1 MKIDIILNEFSTPA
15 EVKELGLL
23 AESLG
28 LRAIWSSSYVSQ
40 RDPFMTLCPL
50 AEASKEI
57 LMGPLAI
64 SPYETH
70 PLKMANALHTLNEM
84 SGGRAGIFVGG
95 GGGILRGM
103 RIQPERRLTGV
114 RECVEILKQASAEHM
129 LQYEGDL
136 YGIRD
141 YQPDW
146 ATSQPPQIYVAAS
159 APRMLQLA
167 TKHADGLM
175 MSDIPLERLE
185 ERMTVIR
192 DGLAQNERDPNN
204 FSVNNFWAWHVK
216 KDKDASIREARRELV
231 WRGVLETW
239 YLEPYLSQSDCE
251 LVRANFNAFRI
262 AHYARTHI
270 IEGVPDRVID
280 PLIENLSFL
289 GDMNAIDGI
298 IDRLKQFEKG
308 GLTDI
313 ALRVHDDQEEAI
325 RIIGEAVAPA
335 LA

>member
-1 MKIDIILNEFSTPA
+1 MKIDIILNEFSSPT
-15 EVKELGLL
+15 EVKDLGLL
-23 AESLG
+23 AESFG

-50 AEASKEI
+50 AEASSKI

-103 RIQPERRLTGV
+103 RIKPERRLTAV
-114 RECVEILKQASAEHM
+114 RECVEILKQASADHM
-129 LQYEGDL
+129 LQYEGDF

-146 ATSQPPQIYVAAS
+146 ATSRPPQIYVAAS
-159 APRMLQLA
+159 APRMLLLA

-192 DGLAQNERDPNN
+192 DGLAQNERDAKN

-216 KDKDASIREARRELV
+216 RDKDASIREARRELV
-231 WRGVLETW
+231 WRGVLETCI
-239 YLEPYLSQSDCE
+239 S
-251 LVRANFNAFRI
+251 N
-262 AHYARTHI
+262 
-270 IEGVPDRVID
+270 
-280 PLIENLSFL
+280 LI
-289 GDMNAIDGI
+289 
-298 IDRLKQFEKG
+298 
-308 GLTDI
+308 
-313 ALRVHDDQEEAI
+313 
-325 RIIGEAVAPA
+325 
-335 LA
+335 